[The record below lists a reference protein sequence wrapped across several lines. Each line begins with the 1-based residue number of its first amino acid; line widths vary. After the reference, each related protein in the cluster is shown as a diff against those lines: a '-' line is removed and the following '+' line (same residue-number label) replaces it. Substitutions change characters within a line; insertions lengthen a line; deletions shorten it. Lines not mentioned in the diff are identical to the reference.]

1 MRVLILVSVVALLSF
16 GPVGFLHGQ
25 GRPDRSCTRSEFSET
40 DPALLREAFHL
51 QEHLI
56 TQ

>member
-1 MRVLILVSVVALLSF
+1 MRALVLVSVVALLSF
-16 GPVGFLHGQ
+16 GPAGLLHGR
-25 GRPDRSCTRSEFSET
+25 GRPDRSCTRSTFSET
-40 DPALLREAFHL
+40 DLALLREAFHL